1 MKSAPAWVLYTV
13 YRILLF
19 VVPLALLLILRIEPW
34 LSALLAAVIG
44 LCLSYIFL
52 RSPREEVARGL
63 YSATHRTKP
72 VKQADDETEDAAV
85 DLAETRQSNSGDVA
99 ADAAEPDRHPAN
111 ADQASTDQASTDE
124 SGAAAAGA
132 GASRSASERERG
144 GEQDAVGEPGEA
156 GEFQGEDKLR

>member
-1 MKSAPAWVLYTV
+1 MKSAPAWVMYTV

-19 VVPLALLLILRIEPW
+19 AVPLALLLILRIEPW

-85 DLAETRQSNSGDVA
+85 DLAETRQSKVEDVT
-99 ADAAEPDRHPAN
+99 ADEGGLNRH
-111 ADQASTDQASTDE
+111 
-124 SGAAAAGA
+124 AAGA
-132 GASRSASERERG
+132 AETSAATTGAATAGAGSTRPASERERG
-144 GEQDAVGEPGEA
+144 GEQDAVGQPGEA

>member
-19 VVPLALLLILRIEPW
+19 AVPLALLLILRVEPW

-85 DLAETRQSNSGDVA
+85 DLAEARQSN
-99 ADAAEPDRHPAN
+99 
-111 ADQASTDQASTDE
+111 
-124 SGAAAAGA
+124 
-132 GASRSASERERG
+132 ASERERG
-144 GEQDAVGEPGEA
+144 GEQDAVGQPGEA